1 MKALRLIL
9 LLALA
14 LPFIDSCKKEDMSCP
29 EKIGDLRFDQ
39 IQVLGSHNSYRQMT
53 YAPILQFMRDNPQ
66 MLPEGFNPDDWDY
79 GHEPLE
85 DQLHTYGMRSI
96 ELDVF
101 DDPAGGLFYN
111 RMGLAV
117 LGMSPESGE
126 PLLLQPGL
134 KVLHFPDLDYNTH
147 FLTFNQALNDVKNW
161 SLQHENHV
169 PIVIQIE
176 PKEDNPFLMLGPP
189 FTNTI
194 PFGKNNLE
202 TIDEEIKAV
211 FGDDLENVITPDKV
225 RGDFETLN
233 EAILKF
239 RWPDMHKMRGKVLFV
254 MDGDQTETAAYLDG
268 HASLRDR
275 VMFVYAEAGK
285 PETAFL
291 KYEDPTNLIA
301 EIQNY
306 VQKGYIVR
314 TRADADT
321 KEARSGST
329 TRRDAAL
336 ASGAQII
343 STDYYRPDPR
353 GATTAG
359 WTNYYVKL
367 PVAGV
372 ARPNPVTAPN
382 DTKDCDIEE

>member
-1 MKALRLIL
+1 MKIFRWLL
-9 LLALA
+9 LLAFV
-14 LPFIDSCKKEDMSCP
+14 LPFVESCKKEDMSCP
-29 EKIGDLRFDQ
+29 EKTGELRLDQ

-53 YAPILQFMRDNPQ
+53 FAPILQFMRDNPQ
-66 MLPEGFNPDDWDY
+66 MLPEGFNPNDWDY

-85 DQLHTYGMRSI
+85 TQFNTYGVRSI
-96 ELDVF
+96 ELDVY

-126 PLLLQPGL
+126 PALLQPGL
-134 KVLHFPDLDYNTH
+134 KVLHFPDLDYNTPY
-147 FLTFNQALNDVKNW
+147 LTFKDALNVVKTW
-161 SLQHENHV
+161 SLEHENHV
-169 PIVIQIE
+169 PILIQIE

-194 PFGKNNLE
+194 PFGKDNLE

-211 FGDDLENVITPDKV
+211 FGTNLEKVITPDEV

-239 RWPDMHKMRGKVLFV
+239 RWPDMHKMRGKILFV
-254 MDGDQTETAAYLDG
+254 MYGDQTETAAYLDG
-268 HASLRDR
+268 HPSLRER
-275 VMFVYAEAGK
+275 VMFVFSEPGK
-285 PETAFL
+285 PETAFIS
-291 KYEDPTNLIA
+291 YEDPTNIIA
-301 EIQNY
+301 EIQDLVN
-306 VQKGYIVR
+306 KGYIVR

-336 ASGAQII
+336 VSGAQII
-343 STDYYRPDPR
+343 STDYYRADPR
-353 GATTAG
+353 SANTPG
-359 WTNYYVKL
+359 WTNYFVKL
-367 PVAGV
+367 PAAGA

-382 DTKDCDIEE
+382 DTRDCEIEE

>member
-1 MKALRLIL
+1 MKMLRWLL
-9 LLALA
+9 LLAFV
-14 LPFIDSCKKEDMSCP
+14 LPFVESCKKEDMSCP
-29 EKIGDLRFDQ
+29 EKIGELRLNQ
-39 IQVLGSHNSYRQMT
+39 VQVLGSHNSYRQMT

-66 MLPEGFNPDDWDY
+66 MLPEEFNPNDWDY

-85 DQLHTYGMRSI
+85 TQLNTYGIRSI

-111 RMGLAV
+111 RMGLAI

-126 PLLLQPGL
+126 PALLQPGL

-147 FLTFNQALNDVKNW
+147 FLTFRDALTAVKNW
-161 SLQHENHV
+161 SDQHKKHV
-169 PIVIQIE
+169 PVIIQIE
-176 PKEDNPFLMLGPP
+176 PKEDNPFLMAGPP

-202 TIDEEIKAV
+202 TIDAEIKAV
-211 FGDDLENVITPDKV
+211 FGSDLKNVITPDEV
-225 RGDFETLN
+225 RGDFATLN
-233 EAILKF
+233 EAILKST
-239 RWPDMHKMRGKVLFV
+239 WPDMHKARGKVLFV
-254 MDGDQTETAAYLDG
+254 MDGSGTETADYLDG
-268 HASLRDR
+268 HATLKDR
-275 VMFVYAEAGK
+275 VMFVYSEPGK

-291 KYEDPTNLIA
+291 KYEDPTNLVQ
-301 EIQNY
+301 EIQ
-306 VQKGYIVR
+306 GYIEQGYMVR

-329 TRRDAAL
+329 TRREAAL
-336 ASGAQII
+336 LSGAQII

-353 GATTAG
+353 GANTAG
-359 WTNYYVKL
+359 WTNYFVKL
-367 PVAGV
+367 PAAGV

-382 DTKDCDIEE
+382 DTKDCEIEE

>member
-1 MKALRLIL
+1 MKILRWLL
-9 LLALA
+9 LLAFV
-14 LPFIDSCKKEDMSCP
+14 LPFVESCKKEDMSCP
-29 EKIGDLRFDQ
+29 EKTGELRLNQ

-66 MLPEGFNPDDWDY
+66 MLPEDFNPDDWDY

-85 DQLHTYGMRSI
+85 TQLNTYGIRSI

-111 RMGLAV
+111 RMGLAI

-126 PLLLQPGL
+126 PALLQPGL

-147 FLTFNQALNDVKNW
+147 FLTFKDALTAVKAW
-161 SLQHENHV
+161 SDQHKKHI

-176 PKEDNPFLMLGPP
+176 PKEDNPFAMVGPP

-202 TIDEEIKAV
+202 TIDGEIKAV
-211 FGDDLENVITPDKV
+211 FGTDLKNVITPDEV

-233 EAILKF
+233 EAILKS
-239 RWPDMHKMRGKVLFV
+239 RWPDMHEARGKVLFV
-254 MDGDQTETAAYLDG
+254 MDGSGTETADYLDG
-268 HASLRDR
+268 HAALKDR
-275 VMFVYAEAGK
+275 VMFVYSEPGK

-291 KYEDPTNLIA
+291 KYEDPTNLVQ

-306 VQKGYIVR
+306 IEKGYIVR

-329 TRRDAAL
+329 TRREAAL
-336 ASGAQII
+336 LSGAQVI
-343 STDYYRPDPR
+343 STDYYRADPR
-353 GATTAG
+353 GANTPG
-359 WTNYYVKL
+359 WTNYFVKL
-367 PVAGV
+367 PAAGV

-382 DTKDCDIEE
+382 DTKDCEIEE